1 MVGSLLSR
9 ARHAFHHVRLDR
21 ETALALLKAVIACT
35 IAWLLA
41 TRVFGSSHA
50 TFAAFSA
57 LMLVEITIADSIA
70 KAVRYTAAMLVG
82 IGLAGAAVWL
92 WGVVVWLF
100 PAMLIVALVIGRWR
114 RLGAQ
119 GINVAVAAIFAY
131 GTFALPSGDASGGSP
146 LPSIAGMVLLGA
158 SVALVV
164 TLVVAPPLRYR
175 SVRHAVESVSGS
187 MVELLTDMAEG
198 LVDDDEV
205 SEEVARDWQWRADT
219 LPNKSAQARHTLDHA
234 VRTTK
239 LNVRRLLVHTD
250 TAVAGHRVTVNALER
265 IGEELRWVATG
276 VVRAVAREESGA
288 HHDEF
293 LRRYGTLLA
302 AVRDAVAA
310 AGSMHTVADFGGQP
324 LAEEARRCR
333 AAFDELTAHV
343 ANRELDRPTQW
354 AILGG
359 LYTDAERL
367 CDEIDSAR
375 DAYGT
380 SARSGTVRP
389 T

>member
-9 ARHAFHHVRLDR
+9 ALHAFHHVRLDR

-35 IAWLLA
+35 VAWLLA

-70 KAVRYTAAMLVG
+70 KAVRYTAAMLAG
-82 IGLAGAAVWL
+82 IGLAGAAVWV

-100 PAMLIVALVIGRWR
+100 PAMLIVALVIGRWH
-114 RLGAQ
+114 RLGSQ

-131 GTFALPSGDASGGSP
+131 GAFALPSGDASAGSP

-164 TLVVAPPLRYR
+164 TLVIAPPLRYR
-175 SVRHAVESVSGS
+175 SARYAVESVSGS
-187 MVELLTDMAEG
+187 LVDLLTDMADG
-198 LVDDDEV
+198 LAGGDMSQEV
-205 SEEVARDWQWRADT
+205 VRDWRWRADN
-219 LPNKSAQARHTLDHA
+219 LPNKAAQARHTLDHA

-239 LNVRRLLVHTD
+239 LNVRRLVVHPD
-250 TAVAGHRVTVNALER
+250 TAIAEQRVTINALER

-276 VVRAVAREESGA
+276 IARAVAREESEA
-288 HHDEF
+288 QHDEF
-293 LRRYGTLLA
+293 LRRYGTLLT

-310 AGSMHTVADFGGQP
+310 MGTVADVGGQP
-324 LAEEARRCR
+324 LGDEARRCR

-343 ANRELDRPTQW
+343 ASRELDRPTQW
-354 AILGG
+354 AIFGG

-375 DAYGT
+375 EAYAT
-380 SARSGTVRP
+380 SGRGGTVRP
-389 T
+389 A